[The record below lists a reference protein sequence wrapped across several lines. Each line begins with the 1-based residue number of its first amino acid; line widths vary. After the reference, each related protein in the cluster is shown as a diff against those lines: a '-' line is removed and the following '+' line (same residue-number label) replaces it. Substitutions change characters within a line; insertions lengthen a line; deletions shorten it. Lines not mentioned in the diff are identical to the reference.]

1 MSLENVLVIMVSA
14 IILVL
19 IGMLVEKFFQGKR
32 FTIVRFC
39 KEVIIVMIGGFVGF
53 VLDNKYNWP
62 IWIIITVTI
71 VVGILLAAVAAIL
84 DIVRKGKDNDES
96 D

>member
-1 MSLENVLVIMVSA
+1 MSLENVLGIMVIS
-14 IILVL
+14 IIIVL

-39 KEVIIVMIGGFVGF
+39 KNVIIVMTGWFVCD
-53 VLDNKYNWP
+53 VLDKFNWP
-62 IWIIITVTI
+62 KWIMYTVII
-71 VVGILLAAVAAIL
+71 VVIIVLAEVF
-84 DIVRKGKDNDES
+84 DIVWKDKDNDES

>member
-1 MSLENVLVIMVSA
+1 MSLENVLVIMVIS
-14 IILVL
+14 IIIVL
-19 IGMLVEKFFQGKR
+19 IGMLLEKFFQGKR
-32 FTIVRFC
+32 LTIVRFC
-39 KEVIIVMIGGFVGF
+39 KNVIIVMIGGFVGF

-71 VVGILLAAVAAIL
+71 VAGIVLAAVL
-84 DIVRKGKDNDES
+84 DIVWKGKDNDES